1 MFRALGAPVVDADA
15 VYHGLL
21 QPQDGAP
28 SPLAARIDEAF
39 PGVLLPDGHVDRAR
53 LGQQV
58 FGDAEARR
66 RLETL
71 THPQVAQGV
80 QAALGALAAAGR
92 THALYDVPLLYEKNL
107 QAAFRGVVVVWVPRE
122 TQVARLMTRDRLD
135 EATAL
140 TRIGA
145 QGSLDDKRARARWVI
160 DNTGPLTAT
169 EAQVRRVWEE
179 MRLEQEEGPP

>member
-1 MFRALGAPVVDADA
+1 VDADA

-21 QPQDGAP
+21 QPVAGTP
-28 SPLAARIDEAF
+28 SPLAARIGAAF
-39 PGVLLPDGHVDRAR
+39 PGVLRPDGHVDRAR

-66 RLETL
+66 RLEAL
-71 THPQVAQGV
+71 THPEVSQGV
-80 QAALGALAAAGR
+80 QVALGEMAAAGR

-107 QAAFRGVVVVWVPRE
+107 QAAFRGVAVVWVPRE
-122 TQVARLMTRDRLD
+122 TQLVRLMARDRLD

-140 TRIGA
+140 ARIGA
-145 QGSLDDKRARARWVI
+145 QGSLDDKRAQARWAI
-160 DNTGPLTAT
+160 DNTGDLAAT

-179 MRLEQEEGPP
+179 MQLEG